1 VLEAYALASPDLV
14 SQHDVAGLNVQAGER
29 AFEILAAREIAS
41 NKLETRWFEWT
52 GAKFT
57 AEIPSHWPNW
67 YADIVRRRIAAIESS
82 REVALIESMGCKR
95 RWESRL
101 PEQAE
106 KRQNSFKR
114 RMMLDS
120 VERHVRAEV
129 HPVSLFQVFEA
140 MPDLLQLSCIDPI
153 DSKDNTYPVLAKQI
167 EEDSVPFLQALAFGA
182 SGLEKHAAWRET
194 WRLQRVEDPFLEQ
207 QEQLLAEHFGR
218 APAEQRRARE
228 HVACWKTSDKLSKE
242 KGLDGAAVT
251 RLQALKERWMAI
263 EVERQAAIGGETPPV
278 PPKYEPKDFR
288 SPALWRQRG
297 KLDVPKERFISYPH
311 CSPDG
316 DPSLLLGW
324 AGWNH
329 LQRAEALVKIL
340 EARKR
345 EGWTGER
352 LAPILLGLDELQFW
366 LDKWHP
372 DVAEEYQAFL
382 EQETNQAGLTPA
394 QVRAWTPPA
403 AKRGRAKQQ
412 PG

>member
-1 VLEAYALASPDLV
+1 LDLNTPRLERDRRRALEAV
-14 SQHDVAGLNVQAGER
+14 
-29 AFEILAAREIAS
+29 
-41 NKLETRWFEWT
+41 
-52 GAKFT
+52 
-57 AEIPSHWPNW
+57 
-67 YADIVRRRIAAIESS
+67 
-82 REVALIESMGCKR
+82 
-95 RWESRL
+95 ESRL
-101 PEQAE
+101 RSGGDPLPLTVAAICDASATEEGAKNDPAGLLSTVKSAE
-106 KRQNSFKR
+106 A
-114 RMMLDS
+114 LL
-120 VERHVRAEV
+120 EG
-129 HPVSLFQVFEA
+129 EA
-140 MPDLLQLSCIDPI
+140 
-153 DSKDNTYPVLAKQI
+153 
-167 EEDSVPFLQALAFGA
+167 VPFVAHLRFKER
-182 SGLEKHAAWRET
+182 GLDKHAAWRET

-207 QEQLLAEHFGR
+207 QEQLLVEHFGS

-394 QVRAWTPPA
+394 QVRAWTPLA

>member
-1 VLEAYALASPDLV
+1 
-14 SQHDVAGLNVQAGER
+14 
-29 AFEILAAREIAS
+29 
-41 NKLETRWFEWT
+41 
-52 GAKFT
+52 
-57 AEIPSHWPNW
+57 
-67 YADIVRRRIAAIESS
+67 
-82 REVALIESMGCKR
+82 
-95 RWESRL
+95 
-101 PEQAE
+101 
-106 KRQNSFKR
+106 
-114 RMMLDS
+114 
-120 VERHVRAEV
+120 
-129 HPVSLFQVFEA
+129 
-140 MPDLLQLSCIDPI
+140 
-153 DSKDNTYPVLAKQI
+153 
-167 EEDSVPFLQALAFGA
+167 
-182 SGLEKHAAWRET
+182 
-194 WRLQRVEDPFLEQ
+194 LQRVEDRFLEQ
-207 QEQLLAEHFGR
+207 QEQLLTEHFG
-218 APAEQRRARE
+218 ATPAEQRRARE

-242 KGLDGAAVT
+242 KGLDAAAVT

-263 EVERQAAIGGETPPV
+263 EVERRAAIGGETPPV

-394 QVRAWTPPA
+394 QVRAWTPLA